1 MDWESAARGLPGDAE
16 MSLRAFHL
24 VFIAA
29 SVILAAFVAAWAVG
43 QYRVEHDA
51 IYLAASAACLT
62 AAVGLAVYA
71 TAFQRKTRQ
80 L

>member
-1 MDWESAARGLPGDAE
+1 

-24 VFIAA
+24 LFISV
-29 SVILAAFVAAWAVG
+29 SVILAAFCAAWAVG

-51 IYLAASAACLT
+51 IYAVTTAGAIAT
-62 AAVGLAVYA
+62 AAGLMWYGTV
-71 TAFQRKTRQ
+71 FQRKTRN